1 MARGNRQG
9 PDEMGPMTGRGLGY
23 CNGYDSPGF
32 TKGTPRGGGGF
43 GFGRGYG
50 CGNGR
55 GFGRGFQGGAG
66 RGFGN
71 YGRGY
76 RNSEFVQNPN
86 YGVPQYSKE
95 DEEKYLETEIKA
107 LKEQVSAT
115 EKRLSE
121 LKKKDE

>member
-32 TKGTPRGGGGF
+32 TKGAPRGGGGF

-50 CGNGR
+50 HGNGR
-55 GFGRGFQGGAG
+55 GYGRGFG

-76 RNSEFVQNPN
+76 ENAGFMQNPN
-86 YGVPQYSKE
+86 YGVPQYSKK
-95 DEEKYLETEIKA
+95 DEEKFLESEIKA
-107 LKEQVSAT
+107 LKEQVTVT
-115 EKRLSE
+115 EERLSE
-121 LKKKDE
+121 LKKKDD

>member
-23 CNGYDSPGF
+23 CNGYESPGF
-32 TKGTPRGGGGF
+32 TKGAPRGGSGF

-50 CGNGR
+50 RSYGR
-55 GFGRGFQGGAG
+55 GYG

-71 YGRGY
+71 YGRGF
-76 RNSEFVQNPN
+76 RNPEFVQNPN
-86 YGVPQYSKE
+86 YTAPQYSKK
-95 DEEKYLETEIKA
+95 DEEKFLESEIKT
-107 LKEQVSAT
+107 LKEQIKAT
-115 EKRLSE
+115 EERLSE